1 MLRQCA
7 WCLRLIDLAGKRL
20 SSQPLPKLY
29 EASHGMCSVCG
40 TLWLEQVLSSLPP
53 QVPSLYLE
61 EHSDQRLV
69 PMPQDASSTQ
79 YVVDLPIQYQE
90 ISTVPIVCEGNN
102 DYSLHVGYSSS
113 EVSEIGVAN
122 DISDPDLTSII
133 RQKQS

>member
-90 ISTVPIVCEGNN
+90 ISTVPIVCESRSA
-102 DYSLHVGYSSS
+102 YSPAEGPESLLGD
-113 EVSEIGVAN
+113 
-122 DISDPDLTSII
+122 DILDGDLTRVSH
-133 RQKQS
+133 QSQT